1 MDLGP
6 MSSFD
11 FVSVEH
17 AEFIEINEVAVVEVN
32 ETVDSFEVW
41 MRKSH
46 SESFESSHELGER
59 EAAVKV
65 AFKGSEGKS
74 IIFVFLFDFHVE
86 MSDQVIS
93 R

>member
-1 MDLGP
+1 MNLGP

-17 AEFIEINEVAVVEVN
+17 AEFIEIDEVAVIEVN
-32 ETVDSFEVW
+32 VTINSFEVW

-46 SESFESSHELGER
+46 SESFEASHELGER
-59 EAAVKV
+59 KAAVEV
-65 AFKGSEGKS
+65 AIKGSEGKP

-86 MSDQVIS
+86 VSDQVIG